1 MLISETF
8 AKFAAELRYE
18 DVPQP
23 IRLRAKLL
31 MLDAIGIA
39 LVSSKYDFAKK
50 ALAGLSRFGE
60 GEHAVINF
68 DRKLALRD
76 AVTMNGILV
85 HGLDYDDTY
94 LPGAV
99 HMTASNVPCLLGI
112 GADASANGRELLT
125 ALVIGLEVAARVG
138 MAGNGG
144 FQKVGFHPTSICG
157 TMACSVLA
165 GRLMGLD
172 REQLKRAQGIA
183 LSLAGGTMQPM
194 LDGTWTKRLHP
205 GAAAAAGIT
214 AAALAEGGFLGP
226 DAAYEGR
233 FGFYNL
239 FLAELRTKGDPSLAT
254 QGLGERWEFARSSV
268 KLYPAC
274 HQSHA
279 FMNAAI
285 KIASEH
291 SFKPEDVERV
301 DTLVSDVTRE
311 LVCEPADAK
320 GRPESS
326 YIAQFS
332 LPYGMA
338 ACLTRKRFGLEEIE
352 EPAYTEPALLAL
364 AKKVHYEIDPNAGF
378 PRTRTGEVI
387 VTLKNGTKL
396 RERNEINP
404 DEPATAEAIM
414 QKFFANAEMAI
425 DRSRAEEIRDT
436 VLALEDQPGARAVMG
451 VLAKGQG

>member
-1 MLISETF
+1 MFISETF
-8 AKFAAELRYE
+8 ARFAAELRYE
-18 DVPQP
+18 DIPQP

-31 MLDAIGIA
+31 MLDAVGIA
-39 LVSSKYDFAKK
+39 LASSKYDFAKK
-50 ALAGLSRFGE
+50 ALVGLSRFGW
-60 GEHAVINF
+60 GEHTVINF

-76 AVTMNGILV
+76 AVMMNGILV

-112 GADASANGRELLT
+112 GADTKADGHELLT
-125 ALVIGLEVAARVG
+125 ALVIGLEVAARIG

-157 TMACSVLA
+157 AMACSLLA
-165 GRLMGLD
+165 GRLIGLD
-172 REQLKRAQGIA
+172 REKLKRAQGIA

-205 GAAAAAGIT
+205 GAAAASGIT

-254 QGLGERWEFARSSV
+254 HGLGEQWEFARSSV

-285 KIASEH
+285 KIANEH
-291 SFKPEDVERV
+291 PFKPEDVERV
-301 DTLVSDVTRE
+301 DTLVSDVARE
-311 LVCEPADAK
+311 LVCEPVEAK
-320 GRPESS
+320 RRPESS

-352 EPAYTEPALLAL
+352 QPAYTEPALLAL
-364 AKKVHYEIDPNAGF
+364 AQKVHYEIDPNAGF
-378 PRTRTGEVI
+378 PKTRTGEVI
-387 VTLKNGTKL
+387 VTLKNGAKL

-404 DEPATAEAIM
+404 DEPAAAEAIV
-414 QKFFANAEMAI
+414 QKFFENAQMAV
-425 DRSRAEEIRDT
+425 DRPRAEAIKDA
-436 VLALEDQPGARAVMG
+436 VFALEKQPDARAVMN
-451 VLAKGQG
+451 VLAR

>member
-1 MLISETF
+1 MFISETF
-8 AKFAAELRYE
+8 ARFAAELKYE
-18 DVPQP
+18 NIPEP

-39 LVSSKYDFAKK
+39 LASSKYDFARK
-50 ALAGLSRFGE
+50 ALAGVSRFGE
-60 GEHAVINF
+60 GTHRVINF

-76 AVTMNGILV
+76 AVMMNGILV

-99 HMTASNVPCLLGI
+99 HTTASSVPCLLGI
-112 GADASANGRELLT
+112 GADTHANGYELLT
-125 ALVIGLEVAARVG
+125 ALVVGLEAAARIG
-138 MAGNGG
+138 AAGNGG

-157 TMACSVLA
+157 AMGCSLLA
-165 GRLMGLD
+165 GRLIGLD
-172 REQLKRAQGIA
+172 RERLKRAQGIA

-205 GAAAAAGIT
+205 GAAAASGIT
-214 AAALAEGGFLGP
+214 AAALAEGGFTGP

-233 FGFYNL
+233 FGFYNI
-239 FLAELRTKGDPSLAT
+239 FLAELRTQGDPIAAV
-254 QGLGERWEFARSSV
+254 QGLGEQWEFARSSV
-268 KLYPAC
+268 KLFPAC

-291 SFKPEDVERV
+291 RFNPEDIERV
-301 DTLVSDVTRE
+301 DTLVSDITRE
-311 LVCEPADAK
+311 LVCEPAEAK
-320 GRPESS
+320 RRPASS

-338 ACLTRKRFGLEEIE
+338 ACLMRKRFGLEEID
-352 EPAYTEPALLAL
+352 EPAYSEPALLAL
-364 AKKVHYEIDPNAGF
+364 AQKVHYEIDPNAGF

-396 RERNEINP
+396 RERNEIHP
-404 DEPATAEAIM
+404 DEPAAEAAIV
-414 QKFFANAEMAI
+414 QKFFANARMTME
-425 DRSRAEEIRDT
+425 RSRAERIKDAILT
-436 VLALEDQPGARAVMG
+436 LEAQSDARAIMRLLTV
-451 VLAKGQG
+451 